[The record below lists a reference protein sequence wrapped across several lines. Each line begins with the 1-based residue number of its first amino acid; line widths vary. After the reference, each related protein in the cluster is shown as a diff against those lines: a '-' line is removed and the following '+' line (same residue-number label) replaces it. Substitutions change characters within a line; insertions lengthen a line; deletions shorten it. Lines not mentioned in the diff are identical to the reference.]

1 VVSWEP
7 YVTAVLDQVADSFL
21 VIRGGGHMSYV
32 MVATAHG
39 PTVTTS
45 RSSSA

>member
-1 VVSWEP
+1 
-7 YVTAVLDQVADSFL
+7 VLDQVADSFL